1 MSKTPETDAFLAKG
15 CTIPELQAFAR
26 KLEKRMNE
34 ARESHHNAIIENA
47 RLKQE
52 LNDADL
58 ACNYWMKQVP
68 NPIPPPRQADSLH

>member
-1 MSKTPETDAFLAKG
+1 MSKTPETDAFLANG

-34 ARESHHNAIIENA
+34 ARGSHHNAIIENA

-68 NPIPPPRQADSLH
+68 NPIPPPDQADSLH